1 MRARVSGSGRKL
13 DARATRSPIRWGAVA
28 LTAVA
33 AVAAAATVSS
43 IRKLPVFASNYGRTG
58 SSENGSTSWIAG
70 ALALPAAGLVQLLP
84 LVPIII
90 FYFIF

>member
-1 MRARVSGSGRKL
+1 V
-13 DARATRSPIRWGAVA
+13 
-28 LTAVA
+28 
-33 AVAAAATVSS
+33 
-43 IRKLPVFASNYGRTG
+43 PVYASNYGRTG